1 MTRYRERLIPGAGAG
16 VALLLLL
23 PAVYLVL
30 LPLGLP
36 GVVPLLGAAAATLAA
51 EAVLFGTAPVV
62 EVAGGELR
70 AGPARIPVSLTG
82 ETEPFHGSEATAA
95 RGTGLDARA
104 FTLMRGWIDPV
115 LRVRLTDPDDPAPY
129 WVVSTRRPE
138 RLAAALAEERAAAT
152 AA

>member
-1 MTRYRERLIPGAGAG
+1 MTRYRERLIPGVGAG

-30 LPLGLP
+30 LPLDLP
-36 GVVPLLGAAAATLAA
+36 GAVPFVVALAATAVA
-51 EAVLFGTAPVV
+51 EAVLFGTAPTV
-62 EVAGGELR
+62 EVGDGHLH

-82 ETEPFHGSEATAA
+82 RTEAFRGAEATAA

-115 LRVRLTDPDDPAPY
+115 LRVELTDQDDPAPY

-138 RLAAALAEERAAAT
+138 RLAEALEAERRG
-152 AA
+152 